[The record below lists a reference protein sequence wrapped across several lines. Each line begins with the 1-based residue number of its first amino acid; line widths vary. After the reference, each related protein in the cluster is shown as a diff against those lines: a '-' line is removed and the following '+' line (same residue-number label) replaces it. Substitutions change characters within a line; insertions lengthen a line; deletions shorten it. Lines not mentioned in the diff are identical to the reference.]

1 MHRDIERFKFNGESK
16 WRWHTMRERGPIF
29 FRKMTKIEK
38 IIIIKIHF
46 FV

>member
-1 MHRDIERFKFNGESK
+1 MHRDIERFKFNGELK
-16 WRWHTMRERGPIF
+16 WRWHTMRERGTIF
-29 FRKMTKIEK
+29 FRKMRKIEK